1 MTKKII
7 DYLLKNN
14 LAEIPKRGNK
24 DLKSIIIDNTKYVYN
39 KNNLYQ

>member
-24 DLKSIIIDNTKYVYN
+24 ELNSIYIDNKRYVT
-39 KNNLYQ
+39 